1 MSPGRGKRSNGAEK
15 RARTVTVR
23 DTGGVRPRVRARGLI
38 LVGAGAALVLA
49 ALGFTLGAGL
59 FKPGGPFGGPA
70 PAELERS
77 FNSYLSALSEAG
89 YLVLVEARQELV
101 LRDQIAGRLF
111 GDSAVGRFLNLR
123 SDAVIELSAY
133 ADLFFC
139 VDLRASWSVRYDP
152 KDGGRLSLAM
162 PPLGFLPPALRSDS
176 VRARAAERSIF
187 LNEKELIDVAKAALS
202 TRFIELASRLCDDEA
217 IRAKAADSLRSLAA
231 EFARKAGVE
240 IASTDLAFAPADR

>member
-1 MSPGRGKRSNGAEK
+1 MKAERAKRPAARRDGDHSGGRTRL
-15 RARTVTVR
+15 
-23 DTGGVRPRVRARGLI
+23 RARGLI
-38 LVGAGAALVLA
+38 LVGAGAALVVA

-70 PAELERS
+70 PAEVQRS

-89 YLVLVEARQELV
+89 YLVLAEARHELV
-101 LRDQIAGRLF
+101 LRDQVAGRLF
-111 GDSAVGRFLNLR
+111 GDSAVGRLLNLR

-139 VDLRASWSVRYDP
+139 VDLRAPWSARYDP
-152 KDGGRLSLAM
+152 KGGGKLSLAM

-187 LNEKELIDVAKAALS
+187 LNEKELIDAAKAALS
-202 TRFIELASRLCDDEA
+202 TRFVEAASALCEDEA
-217 IRAKAADSLRSLAA
+217 IRSKAADALRSLAA
-231 EFARKAGVE
+231 EFAKKAGVKL
-240 IASTDLAFAPADR
+240 ASVDLAFAPADR